1 MSGGWTTRRRMQGN
15 SASDENEGVNLEDNV
30 VKCLMCDELCTENDD
45 VICKGCN
52 MHLHSGCCGVVASI
66 ESDDWFCTPECAL
79 TNQVN
84 KAINQN
90 ASVSSSSSVD

>member
-1 MSGGWTTRRRMQGN
+1 MSGGWTTRRRMQCN

-52 MHLHSGCCGVVASI
+52 MHLHSGCC
-66 ESDDWFCTPECAL
+66 TPECAL